1 MTPEQIAAVRPRL
14 AEFTAGMLGGLGR
27 SERRAAGE
35 LYVRGLLTDGRRK
48 SMQPMAARLG
58 VDHQRLQ
65 QFITSSTWDYAAV
78 RRNVAR
84 WFAAG
89 RPVEALVVDD
99 TGFPKDGAASPCVA
113 RQYSGTL
120 GKIGNCQVGVSVHLA
135 NEDASCA
142 ADWRLFC
149 PESWDDQALDDPV
162 AAAAARRRRE
172 SSRIPDRV
180 RHTEKWRLALEM
192 IEEMTGPGGW
202 GLLEQ
207 VTAAG
212 GARPVAVADAG
223 YGDNALFR
231 EGLTGAG
238 WPYVVAVKGT
248 TSAHPAGAVPATAP
262 YGGRGQPPKAAYPHP
277 PVNLRQ
283 LAIAAADQ
291 TRPVT
296 WRQGTRATR
305 GNPEAAMTSCFLAI
319 RVRPASRHITRP
331 ADRSFPPCWLLAE
344 WPPHASEPADYWLS
358 TMPAD
363 TPIEELVR
371 LAKIRWRIE
380 HDYRELKT
388 GLGLDHF
395 EGRSFAGW
403 HRHVTL
409 AALAQAFCTLLRTD
423 PKAPAPG

>member
-1 MTPEQIAAVRPRL
+1 MTPQEIAEVRPRL
-14 AEFTAGMLGGLGR
+14 VAFAGQMLGGLAR
-27 SERRAAGE
+27 SDQRAAGE

-48 SMQPMAARLG
+48 SMQPMAERLG
-58 VDHQRLQ
+58 TDHQRLQ

-78 RRNVAR
+78 RANVAR

-99 TGFPKDGAASPCVA
+99 TGFPKDGVASPCVA

-120 GKIGNCQVGVSVHLA
+120 GKIGNCQVGVSVHLV

-149 PESWDDQALDDPV
+149 PESWDDAALDDPV
-162 AAAAARRRRE
+162 AAAAARRRRD
-172 SSRIPDRV
+172 SSRIPDGV
-180 RHTEKWRLALEM
+180 RHAEKWRLALEM

-207 VTAAG
+207 LTAAG
-212 GARPVAVADAG
+212 GARPVVVADAG

-231 EGLTGAG
+231 EGLTAAG
-238 WPYVVAVKGT
+238 WRYAVAVKGT
-248 TSAHPAGAVPATAP
+248 TSAHPAEAVPQTAP
-262 YGGRGQPPKAAYPHP
+262 YGGRGQPSKAAYPHP

-283 LAIAAADQ
+283 LAIAHADQ
-291 TRPVT
+291 IQPVI
-296 WRQGTRATR
+296 WRQGTKTAR
-305 GNPEAAMTSCFLAI
+305 GNPGAVMTSHFLAI

-331 ADRSFPPCWLLAE
+331 ADRSFPACWLLAE
-344 WPPHASEPADYWLS
+344 WPPHASEPTDYWLS
-358 TMPAD
+358 TLAET
-363 TPIEELVR
+363 TPIEELIR

-409 AALAQAFCTLLRTD
+409 AALAQAFCTMIRTD